1 MDAEMLLEVR
11 DLAREFDGFWAV
23 DGVSFSVQEGE
34 IVGLIGPNGAGKST
48 LFQVISRFLPPSRGE
63 VMFAGHSLFQLPPYM
78 PARLGMVRTF
88 QITRV
93 FQRMTVWDNV
103 MVADKD
109 HPGES
114 FLNLFL
120 MPGRV
125 REYERKQAERA
136 KDILQYFRLW
146 HLKDSYAGTLSG
158 GQRKLL
164 EMARALMMKPRL
176 LLLDEPMAGVN
187 PALKED
193 ILKYIVDL
201 REKGIT
207 FLIIEHDMDLIMQ
220 ISHRILVMSQG
231 QLIAEGPPEKVQS
244 DPAVVDAY
252 LGSA

>member
-1 MDAEMLLEVR
+1 MAGETLLDVR
-11 DLAREFDGFWAV
+11 DVAREFDGFWAV
-23 DGVSFSVQEGE
+23 NGVSFFVREGE

-48 LFQVISRFLPPSRGE
+48 LFQVISRFIPPSRGE
-63 VMFAGHSLFQLPPYM
+63 VIFDGHRLFQLPPYM

-93 FQRMTVWDNV
+93 FQRMTVWENV
-103 MVADKD
+103 MVAGKD
-109 HPGES
+109 HPGEV

-120 MPGRV
+120 QPRRV
-125 REYERKQAERA
+125 REYEKGQAERA
-136 KDILQYFRLW
+136 KEILQYFRLW

-164 EMARALMMKPRL
+164 EMARALMMRPRL

-187 PALKED
+187 PALKEE

-207 FLIIEHDMDLIMQ
+207 FLIIEHDMDLIMKV
-220 ISHRILVMSQG
+220 SDRILVMNQG
-231 QLIAEGPPEKVQS
+231 QLIAEGPPDKVQA